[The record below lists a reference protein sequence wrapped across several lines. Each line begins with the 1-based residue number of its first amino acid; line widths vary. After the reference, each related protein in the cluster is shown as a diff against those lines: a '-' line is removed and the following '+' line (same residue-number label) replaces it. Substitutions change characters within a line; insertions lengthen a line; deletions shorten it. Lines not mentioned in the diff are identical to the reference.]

1 MTNKIRKTFLTFSM
15 SNYKC
20 YCLIILK
27 IKRNTDF
34 RKQKKEQGRYSDVG
48 FYGGIRV
55 TVSALLG
62 NAL

>member
-27 IKRNTDF
+27 ITENTSIE
-34 RKQKKEQGRYSDVG
+34 KQEKTGQ
-48 FYGGIRV
+48 IQ
-55 TVSALLG
+55 
-62 NAL
+62 